1 MWHETRMSAT
11 EVLAEERLL
20 LRLHSLRRNLARA
33 ATTDSLKRER
43 KPVEE
48 ACGATFLGEQWPEKP
63 AAQPCQAGAVVSEAS
78 GGRCAC
84 LRRKLPG
91 GDRQVKPPA
100 DASRGAARLALR
112 AAPAARDVEG
122 GGSVQFEE
130 EEEACQ
136 TRTWGS
142 SLACDEPDVGFVKVT
157 SNLASPS
164 SQTSYI

>member
-1 MWHETRMSAT
+1 MWHETRTSAT

-122 GGSVQFEE
+122 GGSVQLKRKRKL
-130 EEEACQ
+130 AKRGRGVRLWHV
-136 TRTWGS
+136 TNLTWGS
-142 SLACDEPDVGFVKVT
+142 SRSPQTWPRLPVK
-157 SNLASPS
+157 L
-164 SQTSYI
+164 II